1 MRQLIPR
8 YITQR
13 NPDLQTDGDKVAA
26 VSKLLG
32 HPLIPWQQLA
42 ADIAGEYG
50 IDEQGR
56 KVYVHPRVIIT
67 VPRQAGKTTLD
78 QARHV
83 RSMMLAPNRVSY
95 YIAQRGKDS
104 NANFKKLVDTID
116 KSPLRKL
123 VKQVKRGAGDTV
135 LRFTNGSEFRPSPPV
150 LDEGHGMQ
158 SDLVTLDEIWA
169 LNDDTGNGLMQAF
182 LPTFITRLALT
193 GQQPQLVLMS
203 TEGTADSTFFNT
215 ILSDCRHGN
224 IPPDWAFIDFGLPF
238 DQDPEDLEAVWKYH
252 PGAGHLFTRKQLSG
266 FRQEFKNDPAGWRR
280 AFCNIRD
287 DGSTERVYT
296 QDIWEQAQVQQI
308 TISNLHDI
316 ALGVAVDIDQ
326 ASTSIALAGI
336 DDNDTV
342 CAMLLAQ
349 IPGAW
354 SAPDQ
359 VQAYAQQYQCHVYA
373 DRKGPAS
380 TLVDTL
386 DDGVNFADITPADI
400 ASTGMS
406 MLEMLRAQSIRI
418 ASSAQLDTAASV
430 AVRRWSGDTWYLDR
444 RNSPGDISPIEAL
457 QLAVWGARHHV
468 KPVPLQIFAL

>member
-1 MRQLIPR
+1 MSQLIPR
-8 YITQR
+8 NITPR
-13 NPDLQTDGDKVAA
+13 NTDLPTDGDKVAA
-26 VSKLLG
+26 VSTLLG
-32 HPLIPWQQLA
+32 RTLIPWQRLA
-42 ADIAGEYG
+42 ADIAGEYE
-50 IDEQGR
+50 IDDQGR

-104 NANFKKLVDTID
+104 NANFKKLVDTLD
-116 KSPLRKL
+116 RSPLRKL

-169 LNDDTGNGLMQAF
+169 LSEDQGNGLMQAF

-215 ILSDCRHGN
+215 ILSDCRHGR
-224 IPPDWAFIDFGLPF
+224 IPKEWAFIDFGLPF

-252 PGAGHLFTRKQLSG
+252 PGAGHLFTRKQLAR

-287 DGSTERVYT
+287 DGATERVYT
-296 QDIWEQAQVQQI
+296 QDIWEQAQSQHI
-308 TISNLHDI
+308 DTSKLHDI

-326 ASTSIALAGI
+326 ASTSIAIAGI
-336 DDNDTV
+336 TQDNQVHAT
-342 CAMLLAQ
+342 LLEQ

-354 SAPDQ
+354 IAPDT
-359 VQAYAQQYQCHVYA
+359 VQAYADQYQCQVYA
-373 DRKGPAS
+373 DRKGPAA

-386 DDGVNFADITPADI
+386 NDSVQFAELAPNDI
-400 ASTGMS
+400 ASTGPAL
-406 MLEMLRAQSIRI
+406 LEMLRASSITI
-418 ASSAQLDTAASV
+418 ASNTNLDLAASV
-430 AVRRWSGDTWYLDR
+430 AVRRWSGDAWYLDR

-468 KPVPLQIFAL
+468 KPTPLQIFTL